1 MTTDNGAGAPKKL
14 RSRAWFDNPENPDM
28 TALYLERYMNFG
40 VSREEL
46 QSGKPIIG
54 IAQTG
59 SDLSPCNRHHMVLAE
74 RVREG
79 IREAGGIAIEF
90 PVHPIQE
97 TGKRPTAG
105 LDRNL
110 AYLGLVEVLY
120 GYPLDGVVLTIG
132 CDKTTPAMLMGA
144 ATVNIPAIALSV
156 GPMLNGW
163 HKGERTGSGTIVWK
177 ARQMMAAG
185 EIDYAQFIELVAS
198 SAPST
203 GYCNTMGTATT
214 MNSLAES
221 LGMQLP
227 GSAAIPA
234 PYRDRQEMA
243 YRTGKRIVDM
253 VHEDLKPSD
262 ILTKDNFINTIVV
275 NSAIGGSTNAPI
287 HIQAIAK
294 HIGVELE
301 LQDFQTYG
309 HKVPLLVNLQPA
321 GEYLGEDYY
330 HAGGVPAVVNE
341 LMKQGLIRENAPTVN
356 GKSIGENCRNT
367 PIQDEKVIR
376 PFDQPLK
383 VDAGFLVLRGNLFDT
398 AIMKTSVISTEFRE
412 RYLSNP
418 EHPGMFEG
426 KAVVFDG
433 PEDYH
438 HRIDDPSLEID
449 EHTLLF
455 MRGAGPIG
463 YPGAAEVV
471 NMRPPAYLI
480 KKGIS
485 SLACIGDGRQSGTSG
500 SPSILNASPEAAA
513 GGNLAILKTGD
524 KVRIDLNKGEANIL
538 ISAEEIAAR
547 RAALEAA
554 GGYKFPKHQTPWQ
567 EIQRG
572 IVGQLGDGA
581 ILKPAEKYQRIAQ
594 TEGLP
599 RDNH

>member
-1 MTTDNGAGAPKKL
+1 MSSAPNGGNKL
-14 RSRAWFDNPENPDM
+14 RSRAWFDNPDNADM
-28 TALYLERYMNFG
+28 TALYLERYMNYG
-40 VSREEL
+40 LSREEL

-185 EIDYAQFIELVAS
+185 EIDYPKFIELVAS

-203 GYCNTMGTATT
+203 GYCNTMGTAST
-214 MNSLAES
+214 MNSLAEA

-234 PYRDRQEMA
+234 PYRDRAEMA
-243 YRTGKRIVDM
+243 YRTGKRIVEM
-253 VHEDLKPSD
+253 VAEDLKPSD

-287 HIQAIAK
+287 HVNAIAR
-294 HIGVELE
+294 HIGVELNIDE
-301 LQDFQTYG
+301 WQEHGQN
-309 HKVPLLVNLQPA
+309 VPLLVNLQPA

-341 LMKQGLIRENAPTVN
+341 LMKQGLIREGAPTVN
-356 GKSIGENCRNT
+356 GKSIGGNCRST
-367 PIQDEKVIR
+367 TIQDDKVIR
-376 PFDQPLK
+376 PLTI
-383 VDAGFLVLRGNLFDT
+383 R
-398 AIMKTSVISTEFRE
+398 
-412 RYLSNP
+412 
-418 EHPGMFEG
+418 
-426 KAVVFDG
+426 
-433 PEDYH
+433 
-438 HRIDDPSLEID
+438 
-449 EHTLLF
+449 
-455 MRGAGPIG
+455 
-463 YPGAAEVV
+463 
-471 NMRPPAYLI
+471 
-480 KKGIS
+480 
-485 SLACIGDGRQSGTSG
+485 
-500 SPSILNASPEAAA
+500 
-513 GGNLAILKTGD
+513 
-524 KVRIDLNKGEANIL
+524 
-538 ISAEEIAAR
+538 
-547 RAALEAA
+547 
-554 GGYKFPKHQTPWQ
+554 
-567 EIQRG
+567 
-572 IVGQLGDGA
+572 
-581 ILKPAEKYQRIAQ
+581 
-594 TEGLP
+594 
-599 RDNH
+599 